1 VYPGA
6 VAGGSVLAQD
16 PPGARAEALAG
27 EAVAVAAPPAAAA
40 APARPLWWRAGASRG
55 FVLLLLLAAAGY
67 GISRGLDALG
77 GPEAVRDRFGWLAPV
92 VSALVHAPLAASP
105 FPSEVFAI
113 SHGALYGF
121 WLGAL
126 VGWGGWWLGS
136 LIEYLVLLRWRFDV
150 GPAALAFTRP
160 RWLARLPFDHP
171 AFLIGARQLPWGY
184 HLVNVA
190 VALTGVPFFRHL
202 WCSAVSQ
209 IPSALFISALGVGLL
224 KL

>member
-1 VYPGA
+1 MA
-6 VAGGSVLAQD
+6 DD
-16 PPGARAEALAG
+16 PPPPAFREEALAVPLPA
-27 EAVAVAAPPAAAA
+27 EAAAS
-40 APARPLWWRAGASRG
+40 ARPLWWRALVSRG
-55 FVLLLLLAAAGY
+55 FLLLLVLLGAAY
-67 GISRGLDALG
+67 GLSRTLDALG
-77 GPEAVRDRFGWLAPV
+77 GPQVVRDHFGWFAPV
-92 VSALVHAPLAASP
+92 VSALIHAPLAASP

-126 VGWGGWWLGS
+126 VGWAGWWLGS
-136 LIEYLVLLRWRFDV
+136 LIEYVVLQRWRFDV
-150 GPAALAFTRP
+150 SPTTLTFTRP

-171 AFLIGARQLPWGY
+171 AFLIGARQLPAGY

-190 VALTGVPFFRHL
+190 AAVTGVPFLRHM

-209 IPSALFISALGVGLL
+209 IPTALFVAALGLGLV